1 METDIIIKETV
12 TGLLSNNVYLVINKN
27 KNESFV
33 VDPSYHADKIIEM
46 IEESGSSLKGILITH
61 GHFDHIMSVSDIK
74 EKYNVPVWAGADEK
88 EIISDAKTNMSRP
101 MIRKPVSEEADNWVA
116 DGEIITVAG
125 ITVKC
130 INTPGHTVGSVCWYI
145 QDHDILLSG
154 DTLFFTSHGRTDF
167 PTGSPEQM
175 ENSLKNIL
183 FKLPD
188 HTKVYPGH
196 GEPTTIGHEKKYN
209 MINY

>member
-33 VDPSYHADKIIEM
+33 VDPSYHADKIVEM
-46 IEESGSSLKGILITH
+46 IEESGTDLKGILITH

-74 EKYNVPVWAGADEK
+74 KKYNVPVWAGADEK

-209 MINY
+209 MINH